1 MFSFDDYREIIRII
15 KATGRHAN
23 YADALGKDR
32 FIIMRHDVEY
42 SVERAYELARVEQ
55 SMDFVSTYFFQWTN
69 NSYNILSKR
78 NMDMIKDMHER
89 GQHIGLHFALNGMT
103 DMSEIRKRIRKEIE
117 ILSEMFGFA
126 IREFSIH
133 RPSKD
138 VLREN
143 IKLVVMFAV
152 TLVILLILSPMVTA
166 ILILTF
172 LLMFLLPATIG
183 RCLEKRQDR
192 VSAQMAAFTEKLK
205 DILSGYEVL
214 RSYDRIEAAKYRFQE
229 ENEEEIRVRFR
240 AARLFALNEGL
251 SDTLAVLSTI
261 TVIFVSAYLV
271 LIGQIT
277 MGTLLAL
284 VQLSSSFMAPVMLLM
299 QNVPRIQSMKA
310 VIARLNSYAEDD
322 PAVKPLPLELPS
334 FEKGIE
340 LDGASFSYD
349 GEQTVL
355 ADITMRIDKGG
366 KYAVMGPSGCGK
378 TTLIKLLLGYFED
391 YGGSIRYDGRE
402 LRALD
407 MDKIAGIISVIHQN
421 VYLFNLS
428 VRENILLFEEFD
440 EAALAEA
447 VEKSGVSLFIDE
459 KEGGLDH
466 GAGENGALLSGGQRQ
481 RVALARALIRRAP
494 FVILDEGTSA
504 LDRKTACEIESRLLE
519 DEELT
524 LLTITHNPDPQ
535 LMRRYDG
542 IYRMNDGRLENCT
555 KTFYTE

>member
-1 MFSFDDYREIIRII
+1 MKKYWKKNGFFLAVTLMAGILASVLASGIAILLQKVVDVAVTKQTEAFGKLFLFAVGYILVLCVM
-15 KATGRHAN
+15 N
-23 YADALGKDR
+23 YVSALMEKYLT
-32 FIIMRHDVEY
+32 E
-42 SVERAYELARVEQ
+42 
-55 SMDFVSTYFFQWTN
+55 
-69 NSYNILSKR
+69 K
-78 NMDMIKDMHER
+78 MIKQYRRDIFKGIMDRRPIRYYGENTADYISALTNDMKLIEDNY
-89 GQHIGLHFALNGMT
+89 IAALLNT
-103 DMSEIRKRIRKEIE
+103 
-117 ILSEMFGFA
+117 FQ
-126 IREFSIH
+126 
-133 RPSKD
+133 
-138 VLREN
+138 
-143 IKLVVMFAV
+143 LVVMFAV

>member
-1 MFSFDDYREIIRII
+1 MKKYWKKNGFFLAVTLMAGILASVLASGIAIVLQKVVDVAVTKQTEAFGKLFLFAVGYILVLCVMNYTSALMEKYLTEKMIKQYRRDIFKGIMDRRPIRYYRENTADYISALTNDMKLIED
-15 KATGRHAN
+15 N
-23 YADALGKDR
+23 YIAALLNTFK
-32 FIIMRHDVEY
+32 
-42 SVERAYELARVEQ
+42 LA
-55 SMDFVSTYFFQWTN
+55 
-69 NSYNILSKR
+69 
-78 NMDMIKDMHER
+78 
-89 GQHIGLHFALNGMT
+89 
-103 DMSEIRKRIRKEIE
+103 
-117 ILSEMFGFA
+117 
-126 IREFSIH
+126 
-133 RPSKD
+133 
-138 VLREN
+138 
-143 IKLVVMFAV
+143 VMFAV

>member
-1 MFSFDDYREIIRII
+1 MKKYWKKNGFFLAVTLMAGILASVLASGIAIVLQKVVDVAVTKQTEAFGKLFLFAVGYILVLCVMNYTSALMEKYLTEKMIKQYRRDIFKGIMDRRPIRYYRENTADYISALTNDMKLIED
-15 KATGRHAN
+15 N
-23 YADALGKDR
+23 YIAAL
-32 FIIMRHDVEY
+32 
-42 SVERAYELARVEQ
+42 
-55 SMDFVSTYFFQWTN
+55 
-69 NSYNILSKR
+69 
-78 NMDMIKDMHER
+78 
-89 GQHIGLHFALNGMT
+89 LNT
-103 DMSEIRKRIRKEIE
+103 
-117 ILSEMFGFA
+117 F
-126 IREFSIH
+126 
-133 RPSKD
+133 
-138 VLREN
+138 
-143 IKLVVMFAV
+143 KLVVMFAV

-172 LLMFLLPATIG
+172 LLIFLLPATIG

>member
-1 MFSFDDYREIIRII
+1 MKKYWKKNGFFLAVTLMAGILASVLASGIAIVLQKVVDVAVTKQTEAFGKLFLFAVGYILVLCVMNYTSALMEKYLTEKMIKQYRRDIFKGIMDRRPIRYYRENTADYISALTNDMKLIED
-15 KATGRHAN
+15 N
-23 YADALGKDR
+23 YIAAL
-32 FIIMRHDVEY
+32 
-42 SVERAYELARVEQ
+42 
-55 SMDFVSTYFFQWTN
+55 
-69 NSYNILSKR
+69 
-78 NMDMIKDMHER
+78 
-89 GQHIGLHFALNGMT
+89 LNT
-103 DMSEIRKRIRKEIE
+103 
-117 ILSEMFGFA
+117 F
-126 IREFSIH
+126 
-133 RPSKD
+133 
-138 VLREN
+138 
-143 IKLVVMFAV
+143 KLVVMFAV

-334 FEKGIE
+334 FEKEIE
-340 LDGASFSYD
+340 LDRASFSYD

-459 KEGGLDH
+459 KEGGLAH

>member
-1 MFSFDDYREIIRII
+1 MKKYWKKNGFFLAVTLMAGILASVLASGIAIVLQKVVDVAVTKQTEAFGKLFLFAVGYILVLCVMNYTSALMEKYLTEKMIKQYRRDIFKGIMDRRPIRYYRENTADYISALTNDMKLIED
-15 KATGRHAN
+15 N
-23 YADALGKDR
+23 YIAALLNT
-32 FIIMRHDVEY
+32 FQ
-42 SVERAYELARVEQ
+42 LA
-55 SMDFVSTYFFQWTN
+55 
-69 NSYNILSKR
+69 
-78 NMDMIKDMHER
+78 
-89 GQHIGLHFALNGMT
+89 
-103 DMSEIRKRIRKEIE
+103 
-117 ILSEMFGFA
+117 
-126 IREFSIH
+126 
-133 RPSKD
+133 
-138 VLREN
+138 
-143 IKLVVMFAV
+143 VMFAV

>member
-1 MFSFDDYREIIRII
+1 MKKYWKKNGFFLAVTLMAGILASVLASGIAIVLQKVVDVAVTKQTEAFGKLFLFAVGYILVLCVMNYTSALMEKYLTEKMIKQYRRDIFKGIMDRRPIRYYRENTADYISALTNDMKLIED
-15 KATGRHAN
+15 N
-23 YADALGKDR
+23 YIAALLNT
-32 FIIMRHDVEY
+32 FQ
-42 SVERAYELARVEQ
+42 LA
-55 SMDFVSTYFFQWTN
+55 
-69 NSYNILSKR
+69 
-78 NMDMIKDMHER
+78 
-89 GQHIGLHFALNGMT
+89 
-103 DMSEIRKRIRKEIE
+103 
-117 ILSEMFGFA
+117 
-126 IREFSIH
+126 
-133 RPSKD
+133 
-138 VLREN
+138 
-143 IKLVVMFAV
+143 VMFAV

-299 QNVPRIQSMKA
+299 QNVPRIQSMRA
-310 VIARLNSYAEDD
+310 VIARLNSYAEDG

>member
-1 MFSFDDYREIIRII
+1 MKKYWKKNGFFLAVTLMAGILASVLASGIAIVLQKVVDVAVTKQTEAFGKLFLFAVGYILVLCVMNYTSALMEKYLTEKMIKQYRRDIFKGIMDRRPIRYYRENTADYISALTNDMKLIED
-15 KATGRHAN
+15 N
-23 YADALGKDR
+23 YIAAL
-32 FIIMRHDVEY
+32 
-42 SVERAYELARVEQ
+42 LN
-55 SMDFVSTYFFQWTN
+55 TFQ
-69 NSYNILSKR
+69 
-78 NMDMIKDMHER
+78 
-89 GQHIGLHFALNGMT
+89 
-103 DMSEIRKRIRKEIE
+103 
-117 ILSEMFGFA
+117 
-126 IREFSIH
+126 
-133 RPSKD
+133 
-138 VLREN
+138 
-143 IKLVVMFAV
+143 LVVMFAV

>member
-1 MFSFDDYREIIRII
+1 MKKYWKKNGFFLAVTLMAGILASVLASGIAILLQKVVDVAVTKQTEAFGKLFLFAVGYILVLCVMNYTSALMEKYLTEKMIKQYRRDIFKGIMDRRPIRYYRENTADYISALTNDMKLIED
-15 KATGRHAN
+15 N
-23 YADALGKDR
+23 YIAAL
-32 FIIMRHDVEY
+32 
-42 SVERAYELARVEQ
+42 
-55 SMDFVSTYFFQWTN
+55 
-69 NSYNILSKR
+69 
-78 NMDMIKDMHER
+78 
-89 GQHIGLHFALNGMT
+89 LNT
-103 DMSEIRKRIRKEIE
+103 
-117 ILSEMFGFA
+117 F
-126 IREFSIH
+126 
-133 RPSKD
+133 
-138 VLREN
+138 
-143 IKLVVMFAV
+143 KLVVMFAV

>member
-1 MFSFDDYREIIRII
+1 MKKYWKKNGFFLAVTLMAGILASVLASGIAIVLQKVVDVAVTKQTEAFGKLFLFAVGYILVLCVMNYTSALMEKYLTEKMIKQYRRDIFKGIMDRRPIRYYRENTADYISALTNDMKLIED
-15 KATGRHAN
+15 N
-23 YADALGKDR
+23 YIAAL
-32 FIIMRHDVEY
+32 
-42 SVERAYELARVEQ
+42 
-55 SMDFVSTYFFQWTN
+55 
-69 NSYNILSKR
+69 
-78 NMDMIKDMHER
+78 
-89 GQHIGLHFALNGMT
+89 LNT
-103 DMSEIRKRIRKEIE
+103 
-117 ILSEMFGFA
+117 F
-126 IREFSIH
+126 
-133 RPSKD
+133 
-138 VLREN
+138 
-143 IKLVVMFAV
+143 KLVVMFAV

>member
-1 MFSFDDYREIIRII
+1 MKKYWKKNGFFLAVTLMAGILASVLASGIAILLQKVVDVAVTKQTEAFGKLFLFAVGYILVLCVM
-15 KATGRHAN
+15 N
-23 YADALGKDR
+23 YVSALMEKYLT
-32 FIIMRHDVEY
+32 E
-42 SVERAYELARVEQ
+42 
-55 SMDFVSTYFFQWTN
+55 
-69 NSYNILSKR
+69 K
-78 NMDMIKDMHER
+78 MIKQYRRDIFKGIMDRRPIRYYGENTADYISALTNDMKLIEDNY
-89 GQHIGLHFALNGMT
+89 IAALLNT
-103 DMSEIRKRIRKEIE
+103 
-117 ILSEMFGFA
+117 F
-126 IREFSIH
+126 
-133 RPSKD
+133 
-138 VLREN
+138 
-143 IKLVVMFAV
+143 KLAVMFAV

-299 QNVPRIQSMKA
+299 QNVPRIQSMRA
-310 VIARLNSYAEDD
+310 VIARLNSYAEDG
-322 PAVKPLPLELPS
+322 PAVKPLSLELPS

>member
-1 MFSFDDYREIIRII
+1 MKKYWKKNGFFLAVTLMAGILASVLASGIAIVLQKVVDVAVTKQTEAFGKLFLFAVGYILVLCVMNYTSALMEKYLTEKMIKQYRRDIFKGIMDRRPIRYYRENTADYISALTNDMKLIED
-15 KATGRHAN
+15 N
-23 YADALGKDR
+23 YIAAL
-32 FIIMRHDVEY
+32 
-42 SVERAYELARVEQ
+42 
-55 SMDFVSTYFFQWTN
+55 
-69 NSYNILSKR
+69 
-78 NMDMIKDMHER
+78 
-89 GQHIGLHFALNGMT
+89 LNT
-103 DMSEIRKRIRKEIE
+103 
-117 ILSEMFGFA
+117 F
-126 IREFSIH
+126 
-133 RPSKD
+133 
-138 VLREN
+138 
-143 IKLVVMFAV
+143 KLVVMFAV

-378 TTLIKLLLGYFED
+378 MTLIKLLLGYFED

-555 KTFYTE
+555 KIFYTE

>member
-1 MFSFDDYREIIRII
+1 MKKYWKKNGFFLAVTLMAGILASVLASGIAILLQKVVDVAVTKQTEAFGKLFLFAVGYILVLCVM
-15 KATGRHAN
+15 N
-23 YADALGKDR
+23 YTSALMEK
-32 FIIMRHDVEY
+32 Y
-42 SVERAYELARVEQ
+42 
-55 SMDFVSTYFFQWTN
+55 
-69 NSYNILSKR
+69 LSEK
-78 NMDMIKDMHER
+78 MIKQYRRDIFKGIMDRRPIRYYGENTADYISALTNDMKLIEDNY
-89 GQHIGLHFALNGMT
+89 IAALLNT
-103 DMSEIRKRIRKEIE
+103 
-117 ILSEMFGFA
+117 FQ
-126 IREFSIH
+126 
-133 RPSKD
+133 
-138 VLREN
+138 
-143 IKLVVMFAV
+143 LVVMFAV

-229 ENEEEIRVRFR
+229 ENEEETRVRFR

-299 QNVPRIQSMKA
+299 QNVPRIQSMRA

-334 FEKGIE
+334 FKKGIE

-402 LRALD
+402 LRTLD

-535 LMRRYDG
+535 LIRRYDG

>member
-1 MFSFDDYREIIRII
+1 MKKYWKKNGFFLAVTLMAGILASVLASGIAIVLQKVVDVAVTKQTEAFGKLFLFAVGYILVLCVMNYTSALMEKYLTEKMIKQYRRDIFKGIMDRRPIRYYRENTADYISALTNDMKLIED
-15 KATGRHAN
+15 N
-23 YADALGKDR
+23 YIAAL
-32 FIIMRHDVEY
+32 
-42 SVERAYELARVEQ
+42 
-55 SMDFVSTYFFQWTN
+55 
-69 NSYNILSKR
+69 
-78 NMDMIKDMHER
+78 
-89 GQHIGLHFALNGMT
+89 LNT
-103 DMSEIRKRIRKEIE
+103 
-117 ILSEMFGFA
+117 F
-126 IREFSIH
+126 
-133 RPSKD
+133 
-138 VLREN
+138 
-143 IKLVVMFAV
+143 KLVVMFVV

-340 LDGASFSYD
+340 LEGASFSYD

>member
-1 MFSFDDYREIIRII
+1 MKKYWKKNGFFLAVTLMAGILASVLASGIAILLQKVVDVAVTKQTEAFGKLFLFAVGYILVLCVMNYTSALMEKYLTEKMIKQYRRDIFKGIMDRRPIRYYRENTADYISALTNDMKLIED
-15 KATGRHAN
+15 N
-23 YADALGKDR
+23 YIAALLNT
-32 FIIMRHDVEY
+32 FQ
-42 SVERAYELARVEQ
+42 LA
-55 SMDFVSTYFFQWTN
+55 
-69 NSYNILSKR
+69 
-78 NMDMIKDMHER
+78 
-89 GQHIGLHFALNGMT
+89 
-103 DMSEIRKRIRKEIE
+103 
-117 ILSEMFGFA
+117 
-126 IREFSIH
+126 
-133 RPSKD
+133 
-138 VLREN
+138 
-143 IKLVVMFAV
+143 VMFAV

>member
-1 MFSFDDYREIIRII
+1 MKKYWKKNGFFLAVTLMAGILASVLASGIAILLQKVVDVAVTKQTEAFGKLFLFAVGYILVLCVMNYTSALMEKYLTEKMIKQYRRDIFKGIMDRRPIRYYRENTADYISALTNDMKLIED
-15 KATGRHAN
+15 N
-23 YADALGKDR
+23 YIAAL
-32 FIIMRHDVEY
+32 
-42 SVERAYELARVEQ
+42 
-55 SMDFVSTYFFQWTN
+55 
-69 NSYNILSKR
+69 
-78 NMDMIKDMHER
+78 
-89 GQHIGLHFALNGMT
+89 LNT
-103 DMSEIRKRIRKEIE
+103 
-117 ILSEMFGFA
+117 F
-126 IREFSIH
+126 
-133 RPSKD
+133 
-138 VLREN
+138 
-143 IKLVVMFAV
+143 KLVVMFAV

-555 KTFYTE
+555 KIFYTE

>member
-1 MFSFDDYREIIRII
+1 MKKYWKKNGFFLAVTLMAGILASVLASGIAIVLQKVVDVAVTKQTEAFGKLFLFAVGYILVLCVMNYTSALMEKYLTEKMIKQYRRDIFKGIMDRRPIRYYRENTADYISALTNDMKLIED
-15 KATGRHAN
+15 N
-23 YADALGKDR
+23 YIAAL
-32 FIIMRHDVEY
+32 
-42 SVERAYELARVEQ
+42 
-55 SMDFVSTYFFQWTN
+55 
-69 NSYNILSKR
+69 
-78 NMDMIKDMHER
+78 
-89 GQHIGLHFALNGMT
+89 LNT
-103 DMSEIRKRIRKEIE
+103 
-117 ILSEMFGFA
+117 F
-126 IREFSIH
+126 
-133 RPSKD
+133 
-138 VLREN
+138 
-143 IKLVVMFAV
+143 KLVVMFAV

-183 RCLEKRQDR
+183 RCREKRHDR
-192 VSAQMAAFTEKLK
+192 GSEQMDAFTEKLK

-459 KEGGLDH
+459 KEGGLVH

>member
-1 MFSFDDYREIIRII
+1 MKKYWKKNGFFLAVTLMAGILASVLASGIAIVLQKVVDVAVTKQTEAFGKLFLFAIGYILVLCVMNYTSALMEKYLTEKMIKQYRRDIFKGIMDRRPIRYYRENTADYISALTNDMKLIED
-15 KATGRHAN
+15 N
-23 YADALGKDR
+23 YIAAL
-32 FIIMRHDVEY
+32 
-42 SVERAYELARVEQ
+42 
-55 SMDFVSTYFFQWTN
+55 
-69 NSYNILSKR
+69 
-78 NMDMIKDMHER
+78 
-89 GQHIGLHFALNGMT
+89 LNT
-103 DMSEIRKRIRKEIE
+103 
-117 ILSEMFGFA
+117 F
-126 IREFSIH
+126 
-133 RPSKD
+133 
-138 VLREN
+138 
-143 IKLVVMFAV
+143 KLVVMFAV

>member
-1 MFSFDDYREIIRII
+1 MKKYWKKNGFFLAVTLMAGILASVLASGIAILLQKVVDVAVTKQTEAFGKLFLFAVGYILVLCVMNYVSALMEKYLTEKMIKQYRRDIFKGIMDRRPIRYYRENTADYISALTNDMKLIED
-15 KATGRHAN
+15 N
-23 YADALGKDR
+23 YIAAL
-32 FIIMRHDVEY
+32 
-42 SVERAYELARVEQ
+42 
-55 SMDFVSTYFFQWTN
+55 
-69 NSYNILSKR
+69 
-78 NMDMIKDMHER
+78 
-89 GQHIGLHFALNGMT
+89 LNT
-103 DMSEIRKRIRKEIE
+103 
-117 ILSEMFGFA
+117 F
-126 IREFSIH
+126 
-133 RPSKD
+133 
-138 VLREN
+138 
-143 IKLVVMFAV
+143 KLVVMFAV

>member
-1 MFSFDDYREIIRII
+1 MKKYWKKNGFFLAVTLMAGILASVLASGIAIVLQKVVDVAVTKQTEAFGKLFLFAVGYILVLCVMNYVSALMEKYLTEKMIKQYRRDIFKGIMDRRPIRYYRENTADYISALTNDMKLIED
-15 KATGRHAN
+15 N
-23 YADALGKDR
+23 YIAAL
-32 FIIMRHDVEY
+32 
-42 SVERAYELARVEQ
+42 
-55 SMDFVSTYFFQWTN
+55 
-69 NSYNILSKR
+69 
-78 NMDMIKDMHER
+78 
-89 GQHIGLHFALNGMT
+89 LNT
-103 DMSEIRKRIRKEIE
+103 
-117 ILSEMFGFA
+117 F
-126 IREFSIH
+126 
-133 RPSKD
+133 
-138 VLREN
+138 
-143 IKLVVMFAV
+143 KLVVMFAV

>member
-1 MFSFDDYREIIRII
+1 MKKYWKKNGFFLAVTLMAGILASVLASGIAIVLQKVVDVAVTKQTEAFGKLFLFAVGYILVLCVMNYTSALMEKYLTEKMIKQYRRDIFKGIMDRRPIRYYRENTADYISALTNDMKLIED
-15 KATGRHAN
+15 N
-23 YADALGKDR
+23 YIAAL
-32 FIIMRHDVEY
+32 
-42 SVERAYELARVEQ
+42 
-55 SMDFVSTYFFQWTN
+55 
-69 NSYNILSKR
+69 
-78 NMDMIKDMHER
+78 
-89 GQHIGLHFALNGMT
+89 LNT
-103 DMSEIRKRIRKEIE
+103 
-117 ILSEMFGFA
+117 F
-126 IREFSIH
+126 
-133 RPSKD
+133 
-138 VLREN
+138 
-143 IKLVVMFAV
+143 KLVVMFAV

-261 TVIFVSAYLV
+261 MVIFVSAYLV

-310 VIARLNSYAEDD
+310 VIARLNSYVEDD

-334 FEKGIE
+334 FEKEIE

>member
-1 MFSFDDYREIIRII
+1 MKKYWKKNGFFLAVTLMAGILASVLASGIAIVLQKVVDVAVTKQTEAFGKLFLFAVGYILVLCVMNYTSALMETYLTEKMIKQYRRDIFKGIMDRRPIRYYRENTADYISALTNDMKLIED
-15 KATGRHAN
+15 N
-23 YADALGKDR
+23 YIAAL
-32 FIIMRHDVEY
+32 
-42 SVERAYELARVEQ
+42 
-55 SMDFVSTYFFQWTN
+55 
-69 NSYNILSKR
+69 
-78 NMDMIKDMHER
+78 
-89 GQHIGLHFALNGMT
+89 LNT
-103 DMSEIRKRIRKEIE
+103 
-117 ILSEMFGFA
+117 F
-126 IREFSIH
+126 
-133 RPSKD
+133 
-138 VLREN
+138 
-143 IKLVVMFAV
+143 KLVVMFAV

>member
-1 MFSFDDYREIIRII
+1 MKKYWKKNGFFLAVTLMAGILASVLASGIAILLQKVVDVAVTKQTEAFGKLFLFAVGYILVLCVM
-15 KATGRHAN
+15 N
-23 YADALGKDR
+23 YVSALMEKYLT
-32 FIIMRHDVEY
+32 E
-42 SVERAYELARVEQ
+42 
-55 SMDFVSTYFFQWTN
+55 
-69 NSYNILSKR
+69 K
-78 NMDMIKDMHER
+78 MIKQYRRDIFKGIMDRRPIRYYGENTADYISALTNDMKLIEDNY
-89 GQHIGLHFALNGMT
+89 IAALLNT
-103 DMSEIRKRIRKEIE
+103 
-117 ILSEMFGFA
+117 FQ
-126 IREFSIH
+126 
-133 RPSKD
+133 
-138 VLREN
+138 
-143 IKLVVMFAV
+143 LVVMFAV

-299 QNVPRIQSMKA
+299 QNVPRIQSMRA
-310 VIARLNSYAEDD
+310 VIARLNSYAEDG
-322 PAVKPLPLELPS
+322 PAVKPLSLELPS

>member
-1 MFSFDDYREIIRII
+1 MKKYWKKNGFFLAVTLMAGILASVLASGIAIVLQKVVDVAVTKQTEAFGKLFLFAVGYILVLCVMNYTSALMEKYLTEKMIKQYRRDIFKGIMDRRPIRYYRENTADYISALTNDMKLIED
-15 KATGRHAN
+15 N
-23 YADALGKDR
+23 YIAAL
-32 FIIMRHDVEY
+32 
-42 SVERAYELARVEQ
+42 
-55 SMDFVSTYFFQWTN
+55 
-69 NSYNILSKR
+69 
-78 NMDMIKDMHER
+78 
-89 GQHIGLHFALNGMT
+89 LNT
-103 DMSEIRKRIRKEIE
+103 
-117 ILSEMFGFA
+117 F
-126 IREFSIH
+126 
-133 RPSKD
+133 
-138 VLREN
+138 
-143 IKLVVMFAV
+143 KLVVMFAV

-299 QNVPRIQSMKA
+299 QNVPRIQSMRA

>member
-1 MFSFDDYREIIRII
+1 MKKYWKKNGFFLAVTLMAGILASVLASGIAIVLQKVVDVAVTKQTEAFGKLFLFAIGYILVLCVMNYTSALMEKYLTEKMIKQYRRDIFKGIMDRRPIRYYRENTADYISALTNDMKLIED
-15 KATGRHAN
+15 N
-23 YADALGKDR
+23 YIAALLNTFK
-32 FIIMRHDVEY
+32 
-42 SVERAYELARVEQ
+42 LA
-55 SMDFVSTYFFQWTN
+55 
-69 NSYNILSKR
+69 
-78 NMDMIKDMHER
+78 
-89 GQHIGLHFALNGMT
+89 
-103 DMSEIRKRIRKEIE
+103 
-117 ILSEMFGFA
+117 
-126 IREFSIH
+126 
-133 RPSKD
+133 
-138 VLREN
+138 
-143 IKLVVMFAV
+143 VMFAV

>member
-1 MFSFDDYREIIRII
+1 MKKYWKKNGFFLAVTLMAGILASVLASGIAIVLQKVVDVAVTKQTEAFGKLFLFAVGYILVLCVMNYTSALMEKYLTEKMIKQYRRDIFKGIMDRRPIRYYRENTADYISALTNDMKLIED
-15 KATGRHAN
+15 N
-23 YADALGKDR
+23 YIAAL
-32 FIIMRHDVEY
+32 
-42 SVERAYELARVEQ
+42 
-55 SMDFVSTYFFQWTN
+55 
-69 NSYNILSKR
+69 
-78 NMDMIKDMHER
+78 
-89 GQHIGLHFALNGMT
+89 LNT
-103 DMSEIRKRIRKEIE
+103 
-117 ILSEMFGFA
+117 F
-126 IREFSIH
+126 
-133 RPSKD
+133 
-138 VLREN
+138 
-143 IKLVVMFAV
+143 KLVVMFAV

-299 QNVPRIQSMKA
+299 QNVPRIQSMRA

-535 LMRRYDG
+535 LMRRYDE

>member
-1 MFSFDDYREIIRII
+1 MKKYWKKNGFFLAVTLMAGILASVLASGIAIVLQKVVDVAVTKQTEAFGKLFLFAVGYILVLCVMNYTSALMEKYLTEKMIKQYRRDIFKGIMDRRPIRYYRENTADYISALTNDMKLIED
-15 KATGRHAN
+15 N
-23 YADALGKDR
+23 YIAAL
-32 FIIMRHDVEY
+32 
-42 SVERAYELARVEQ
+42 LN
-55 SMDFVSTYFFQWTN
+55 TFQ
-69 NSYNILSKR
+69 
-78 NMDMIKDMHER
+78 
-89 GQHIGLHFALNGMT
+89 
-103 DMSEIRKRIRKEIE
+103 
-117 ILSEMFGFA
+117 
-126 IREFSIH
+126 
-133 RPSKD
+133 
-138 VLREN
+138 
-143 IKLVVMFAV
+143 LVVMFAV

-172 LLMFLLPATIG
+172 LLIFLLPATIG

>member
-1 MFSFDDYREIIRII
+1 MKKYWKKNGFFLAVTLMADILASVLASGIAIVLQKVVDVAVTKQTEAFGKLFLFAIGYILVLCVMNYTSALMEKYLTEKMIKQYRRDIFKGIMDRRPIRYYRENTADYISALTNDMKLIED
-15 KATGRHAN
+15 N
-23 YADALGKDR
+23 YIAALLNTFK
-32 FIIMRHDVEY
+32 
-42 SVERAYELARVEQ
+42 LA
-55 SMDFVSTYFFQWTN
+55 
-69 NSYNILSKR
+69 
-78 NMDMIKDMHER
+78 
-89 GQHIGLHFALNGMT
+89 
-103 DMSEIRKRIRKEIE
+103 
-117 ILSEMFGFA
+117 
-126 IREFSIH
+126 
-133 RPSKD
+133 
-138 VLREN
+138 
-143 IKLVVMFAV
+143 VMFAV

>member
-1 MFSFDDYREIIRII
+1 MKKYWKKNGFFLAVTLMAGILASVLASGIAILLQKVVDVAVTKQTEAFGKLFLFAVGYILVLCVM
-15 KATGRHAN
+15 N
-23 YADALGKDR
+23 YTSALMEKYLT
-32 FIIMRHDVEY
+32 E
-42 SVERAYELARVEQ
+42 
-55 SMDFVSTYFFQWTN
+55 
-69 NSYNILSKR
+69 K
-78 NMDMIKDMHER
+78 MIKQYRRDIFKGIMDRRPIRYYGENTADYISALTNDMKLIEDNY
-89 GQHIGLHFALNGMT
+89 IAALLNT
-103 DMSEIRKRIRKEIE
+103 
-117 ILSEMFGFA
+117 FQ
-126 IREFSIH
+126 
-133 RPSKD
+133 
-138 VLREN
+138 
-143 IKLVVMFAV
+143 LVVMFAV

-299 QNVPRIQSMKA
+299 QNVPRIQSMRA
-310 VIARLNSYAEDD
+310 VIARLNSYAEDG
-322 PAVKPLPLELPS
+322 PAVKPLSLELPS

>member
-1 MFSFDDYREIIRII
+1 MKKYWKKNGFFLAVTLMAGILASVLASGIAIVLQKVVDVAVTKQTEAFGKLFLFAVGYILVLCVMNYTSALMEKYLTEKMIKQYRRDIFKGIMDRRPIRYYRENTADYISALTNDMKLIED
-15 KATGRHAN
+15 N
-23 YADALGKDR
+23 YIAAL
-32 FIIMRHDVEY
+32 
-42 SVERAYELARVEQ
+42 
-55 SMDFVSTYFFQWTN
+55 
-69 NSYNILSKR
+69 
-78 NMDMIKDMHER
+78 
-89 GQHIGLHFALNGMT
+89 LNT
-103 DMSEIRKRIRKEIE
+103 
-117 ILSEMFGFA
+117 F
-126 IREFSIH
+126 
-133 RPSKD
+133 
-138 VLREN
+138 
-143 IKLVVMFAV
+143 KLVVMFAV

-299 QNVPRIQSMKA
+299 QNVPRIQSMRA
-310 VIARLNSYAEDD
+310 VIARLNSYAEDG
-322 PAVKPLPLELPS
+322 PAVKPLSLELPS

>member
-1 MFSFDDYREIIRII
+1 MKKYWKKNGFFLAVTLMAGILASVLASGIAILLQKVVDVAVTKQTEAFGKLFLFAVGYILVLCVM
-15 KATGRHAN
+15 N
-23 YADALGKDR
+23 YTSALMEK
-32 FIIMRHDVEY
+32 Y
-42 SVERAYELARVEQ
+42 
-55 SMDFVSTYFFQWTN
+55 
-69 NSYNILSKR
+69 LSEK
-78 NMDMIKDMHER
+78 MIKQYRRDIFKGIMDRRPIRYYGENTADYISALTNDMKLIEDNY
-89 GQHIGLHFALNGMT
+89 IAALLNT
-103 DMSEIRKRIRKEIE
+103 
-117 ILSEMFGFA
+117 FQ
-126 IREFSIH
+126 
-133 RPSKD
+133 
-138 VLREN
+138 
-143 IKLVVMFAV
+143 LVVMFAV

-229 ENEEEIRVRFR
+229 ENEEETRVRFR

-299 QNVPRIQSMKA
+299 QNVPRIQSMRA
-310 VIARLNSYAEDD
+310 VIARLNSYAEDG
-322 PAVKPLPLELPS
+322 PAVKPLSLELPS

>member
-1 MFSFDDYREIIRII
+1 MKKYWKKNGFFLAVTLMAGILASVLASGIAILLQKVVDVAVTKQTEAFGKLFLFAVGYILVLCVM
-15 KATGRHAN
+15 N
-23 YADALGKDR
+23 YVSALMEKYLT
-32 FIIMRHDVEY
+32 E
-42 SVERAYELARVEQ
+42 
-55 SMDFVSTYFFQWTN
+55 
-69 NSYNILSKR
+69 K
-78 NMDMIKDMHER
+78 MIKQYRRDIFKGIMDRRPIRYYGENTADYISALTNDMKLIEDNY
-89 GQHIGLHFALNGMT
+89 IAALLNT
-103 DMSEIRKRIRKEIE
+103 
-117 ILSEMFGFA
+117 FQ
-126 IREFSIH
+126 
-133 RPSKD
+133 
-138 VLREN
+138 
-143 IKLVVMFAV
+143 LVVMFAV

-299 QNVPRIQSMKA
+299 QNVPRIQSMRA
-310 VIARLNSYAEDD
+310 VIARLNSYAEDG
-322 PAVKPLPLELPS
+322 PAVKPLSLELPS

-447 VEKSGVSLFIDE
+447 VEQSGVSLFIDE

>member
-1 MFSFDDYREIIRII
+1 MKKYWKKNGFFLAVTLMAGILASVLASGIAIVLQKVVDVAVTKQTEAFGKLFLFAVGYILVLCVI
-15 KATGRHAN
+15 N
-23 YADALGKDR
+23 YTSALMEKYLT
-32 FIIMRHDVEY
+32 E
-42 SVERAYELARVEQ
+42 
-55 SMDFVSTYFFQWTN
+55 
-69 NSYNILSKR
+69 K
-78 NMDMIKDMHER
+78 MIKQYRRDIFKGIMDRRPIRYYGENTADYISALTNDMKLIEDNY
-89 GQHIGLHFALNGMT
+89 IAALLNT
-103 DMSEIRKRIRKEIE
+103 
-117 ILSEMFGFA
+117 FQ
-126 IREFSIH
+126 
-133 RPSKD
+133 
-138 VLREN
+138 
-143 IKLVVMFAV
+143 LVVMFAV

-229 ENEEEIRVRFR
+229 ENEEETKVRFR

-299 QNVPRIQSMKA
+299 QNVPKIQSMRA
-310 VIARLNSYAEDD
+310 VIARLNSYAEDN

-402 LRALD
+402 LRTLD

>member
-1 MFSFDDYREIIRII
+1 
-15 KATGRHAN
+15 
-23 YADALGKDR
+23 
-32 FIIMRHDVEY
+32 
-42 SVERAYELARVEQ
+42 
-55 SMDFVSTYFFQWTN
+55 
-69 NSYNILSKR
+69 
-78 NMDMIKDMHER
+78 
-89 GQHIGLHFALNGMT
+89 
-103 DMSEIRKRIRKEIE
+103 
-117 ILSEMFGFA
+117 
-126 IREFSIH
+126 
-133 RPSKD
+133 
-138 VLREN
+138 
-143 IKLVVMFAV
+143 
-152 TLVILLILSPMVTA
+152 MVTA

-391 YGGSIRYDGRE
+391 YGGSIRYDGWE

-555 KTFYTE
+555 KIFYTE

>member
-1 MFSFDDYREIIRII
+1 MKKYWKKNGFFLAVTLMAGILASVLASGIAIVLQKVVDVAVTKQTEAFGKLFLFAVGYILVLCVM
-15 KATGRHAN
+15 N
-23 YADALGKDR
+23 YTSALMEK
-32 FIIMRHDVEY
+32 Y
-42 SVERAYELARVEQ
+42 
-55 SMDFVSTYFFQWTN
+55 
-69 NSYNILSKR
+69 LSEK
-78 NMDMIKDMHER
+78 MIKQYRRDIFKGIMDRRPIRYYGENTADYISALTNDMKLIEDNY
-89 GQHIGLHFALNGMT
+89 IAALLNT
-103 DMSEIRKRIRKEIE
+103 
-117 ILSEMFGFA
+117 F
-126 IREFSIH
+126 
-133 RPSKD
+133 
-138 VLREN
+138 
-143 IKLVVMFAV
+143 KLVVMFAV

-555 KTFYTE
+555 KIFYTE